1 MLKISVAPPPNVCG
15 ECRRWRGSSKRRVT
29 DVQRLLDAL
38 TSGAVEFAVVGG
50 VALVL
55 RGSTRTT
62 VDLDLCYSRERE
74 NLRRIAAALA
84 PFHPRLRGAPPDL
97 PFLWDERTLASGL
110 NFTLTTDLGDV
121 DILGEI
127 AGVGGYPN
135 VAAGSSELR
144 VGNAQILVMDLDAL
158 ERAKRAAG
166 RAKDLLDLA
175 EIAEIR
181 RRSGR

>member
-1 MLKISVAPPPNVCG
+1 M
-15 ECRRWRGSSKRRVT
+15 T

-38 TSGAVEFAVVGG
+38 AGSRVDAVIVGG

-55 RGSTRTT
+55 RGSSRVTL
-62 VDLDLCYSRERE
+62 DLDVCYSRTRQ
-74 NLRRIAAALA
+74 NLRRLALALA
-84 PFHPRLRGAPPDL
+84 PFRPRLRGAPPEL
-97 PFLWDERTLASGL
+97 PFLWDERTLESGL
-110 NFTLTTDLGDV
+110 NFTLTTDLGDI

-127 AGVGGYPN
+127 PGIGGYAEA
-135 VAAGSSELR
+135 AAGASELPIGDVR
-144 VGNAQILVMDLDAL
+144 MLVMGLDAL

-181 RRSGR
+181 RRSRSPS

>member
-1 MLKISVAPPPNVCG
+1 
-15 ECRRWRGSSKRRVT
+15 VT

-38 TSGAVEFAVVGG
+38 CAAGVEFAVAGG

-55 RGSTRTT
+55 RGSSRVTL
-62 VDLDLCYSRERE
+62 DLDLCYARQRE
-74 NLRRIAAALA
+74 NLRRLAAALA

-97 PFLWDERTLASGL
+97 PFLWDWQTLASGL

-127 AGVGGYPN
+127 PGVGGYEA
-135 VAAGSSELR
+135 VAAGSSPLT
-144 VGNAQILVMDLDAL
+144 VGAVQVLVMDLGTL

-166 RAKDLLDLA
+166 RAKDLLDIA
-175 EIAEIR
+175 EIVEIR
-181 RRSGR
+181 RRSAKP